1 MRRGLDRTIRKDI
14 GIRLGGALS
23 PSDAWLF
30 LHEIKMAGL
39 HSRGSPIPVQRDRCE
54 SPDMTQSLDR
64 RKRITGHAYAVP
76 VVRELPLPQSVV
88 AGPST
93 W

>member
-1 MRRGLDRTIRKDI
+1 LGAAGFRVRRGLDRTIRKDI

-39 HSRGSPIPVQRDRCE
+39 HSRGSPH
-54 SPDMTQSLDR
+54 
-64 RKRITGHAYAVP
+64 TGPA
-76 VVRELPLPQSVV
+76 
-88 AGPST
+88 
-93 W
+93 